1 MPTTTSRAPRRTCC
15 RSRTR
20 GSRPICGPWTSGS
33 ATRTER
39 SGQRPGRRPSGLAWG
54 IEPVDGEEL
63 RAGKGGEALATTELE
78 RGGGRAPAGSTGW
91 VRVAGLEDLP
101 PGSALEV
108 RHGRRVYA
116 LFRLGDSITCLDGL
130 CPHHGGAPGGGG
142 PGLGRGDLP
151 SARLPQVAIRH
162 DYRRLSSAGS
172 GPLLDVRGT
181 DQGGIAVAR
190 PRGPL
195 GRRVAP
201 MR

>member
-1 MPTTTSRAPRRTCC
+1 MS
-15 RSRTR
+15 
-20 GSRPICGPWTSGS
+20 GPPALGV
-33 ATRTER
+33 AR
-39 SGQRPGRRPSGLAWG
+39 G

-130 CPHHGGAPGGGG
+130 CPHHGGHLAEGGRALAVVTCPRLGCLRWQFDTITGACLQQGQVRCWTYEVRIKAGSLLLALGG
-142 PGLGRGDLP
+142 P
-151 SARLPQVAIRH
+151 
-162 DYRRLSSAGS
+162 SAGES
-172 GPLLDVRGT
+172 
-181 DQGGIAVAR
+181 
-190 PRGPL
+190 PRC
-195 GRRVAP
+195 VEAP
-201 MR
+201 PPR